1 MTSQSPLHLIDM
13 APLFDAN
20 AKSARRQVAEAIE
33 AACRTTGFFYV
44 TGHCIPA
51 QILQRLDSASRRF
64 FALPTEDKTEIAMA
78 KGGVAWRGWFP
89 VGGELTSGQ
98 ADLKEGLYLGLEL
111 PRDDRRVAAGLPFHG
126 ANLWP
131 RQVPELRD
139 AVLGYMTATIAASR
153 ALMEGVALSLG
164 LDDGYF
170 EQYYTAE
177 PTVLFRI
184 FRYPATTEAE
194 SASERWGV
202 GEHTDYGLLTLLL
215 QDDRG
220 GLQVRSGEGW
230 IEAPP
235 IPGTL
240 ICNIGDMLDRL
251 TGGWYRSTPHR
262 VKNVS
267 GLDRLS
273 FPLFFDPNLAAAIR
287 PLPQHAPRDPA
298 AIAADRS
305 RRWDDASVHIFEGTY
320 GDYLMRKVAKVFPE
334 LGARVLSR

>member
-1 MTSQSPLHLIDM
+1 MTSGSPLHVIDM
-13 APLFDAN
+13 EPLFDAN
-20 AKSARRQVAEAIE
+20 AKSARRLVADAIE
-33 AACRTTGFFYV
+33 AACRSTGFFYV
-44 TGHCIPA
+44 TGHRIPA
-51 QILQRLDSASRRF
+51 QTLEQLDVASRRF
-64 FALPTEDKTEIAMA
+64 FALPTEDKAAIAMA
-78 KGGVAWRGWFP
+78 KGGIAWRGWFP

-111 PRDDRRVAAGLPFHG
+111 PRDDKRVVAGLPFHG
-126 ANLWP
+126 PNLWP

-139 AVLGYMTATIAASR
+139 VVLGYMTATIAAAR
-153 ALMEGVALSLG
+153 ALMAGVALSLG

-170 EQYYTAE
+170 EQFYTAD

-184 FRYPATTEAE
+184 FRYPATTETE
-194 SASERWGV
+194 QASEQWGV

-215 QDDRG
+215 QDERG

-240 ICNIGDMLDRL
+240 ICNIGDMLDRM

-262 VKNVS
+262 VNNTS

-287 PLPQHAPRDPA
+287 PLPQHALSDPDL
-298 AIAADRS
+298 IAADR
-305 RRWDDASVHIFEGTY
+305 RHRWDDASVHMFEGSY

-334 LGARVLSR
+334 LGARVLLR